1 METPTEYLYRRYNVT
16 LDFITPVAGGTPL
29 DSGLIAGHIAR
40 FSEGVSNA
48 LKLSK
53 KAEGEVSE
61 EAMNKYMLSCSSGF
75 MLDDQGIYIRGHQ
88 LNAMLKDAA
97 QRMKATLKYK
107 GLGNTIRDGG
117 LLFPDRIHLGV
128 SPTIVEKPVHP
139 DGKSSNIKIFQVAE
153 GVKLTLPYA
162 VLENGDLPDQLLNQ
176 MWVVAQGV
184 GLGANR
190 HLGYG
195 RFEVANI
202 QQIADWNIADLFR
215 PSTGNGANGHNGMS
229 PVPQTVDA
237 VSGTPAGGAD

>member
-1 METPTEYLYRRYNVT
+1 MAKTKNPPKPSPAPAKSPNPL
-16 LDFITPVAGGTPL
+16 AG
-29 DSGLIAGHIAR
+29 S
-40 FSEGVSNA
+40 
-48 LKLSK
+48 
-53 KAEGEVSE
+53 
-61 EAMNKYMLSCSSGF
+61 
-75 MLDDQGIYIRGHQ
+75 
-88 LNAMLKDAA
+88 
-97 QRMKATLKYK
+97 
-107 GLGNTIRDGG
+107 
-117 LLFPDRIHLGV
+117 
-128 SPTIVEKPVHP
+128 
-139 DGKSSNIKIFQVAE
+139 
-153 GVKLTLPYA
+153 
-162 VLENGDLPDQLLNQ
+162 VLEYVDLPDQLLNQ

>member
-1 METPTEYLYRRYNVT
+1 MDTPTEYLYRRYEVN
-16 LDFITPVAGGTPL
+16 LDFITPLAGGTPL
-29 DSGLIAGHIAR
+29 DTGLIAGHIAR

-61 EAMNKYMLSCSSGF
+61 EAMHKYMLSCSSGF
-75 MLDDQGIYIRGHQ
+75 MLDTQGIYIRGHQ
-88 LNAMLKDAA
+88 INACLKDAA
-97 QRMKATLKYK
+97 QRMKATLKQK

-128 SPTIVEKPVHP
+128 APTIVEKPVHP

-153 GVKLTLPYA
+153 DVKLKIPCA
-162 VLENGDLPDQLLNQ
+162 VLENGDLPEDLFGQ
-176 MWVVAQGV
+176 MWIVAQGI

-195 RFEVANI
+195 RFEVTAT
-202 QQIADWNIADLFR
+202 QQLADWKITDLFR
-215 PSTGNGANGHNGMS
+215 NGGSNGAKGRTETS
-229 PVPQTVDA
+229 PVPRSVDA
-237 VSGTPAGGAD
+237 VQEAATGGAN

>member
-1 METPTEYLYRRYNVT
+1 MDTPTEYLYRRYEVS
-16 LDFITPVAGGTPL
+16 LDFITPLAGGTPL

-40 FSEGVSNA
+40 FAEGVSNA
-48 LKLSK
+48 LKLSM

-75 MLDDQGIYIRGHQ
+75 MLDDQGIFIRGHQ

-97 QRMKATLKYK
+97 QRMKATLKQK

-117 LLFPDRIHLGV
+117 LLFPDKIHLGV
-128 SPTIVEKPVHP
+128 APTIVEKPVHP

-176 MWVVAQGV
+176 MWVVAQGI

-195 RFEVANI
+195 RFEVTNI
-202 QQIADWNIADLFR
+202 QKIADWNIADLFR
-215 PSTGNGANGHNGMS
+215 PGNGNGTNGRHATS
-229 PVPQTVDA
+229 PVPASVA
-237 VSGTPAGGAD
+237 PG

>member
-1 METPTEYLYRRYNVT
+1 MDTPTEYLYRRYQVT
-16 LDFITPVAGGTPL
+16 LDFITPLAGGTPL
-29 DSGLIAGHIAR
+29 DTGLIAGHIAR

-61 EAMNKYMLSCSSGF
+61 EAMKKYMLTCSSGF
-75 MLDDQGIYIRGHQ
+75 MLDEGGIYIRGHQ
-88 LNAMLKDAA
+88 INAMLKDAA
-97 QRMKATLKYK
+97 QRMKATLKQK

-117 LLFPDRIHLGV
+117 LLFPDRIYLGV

-153 GVKLTLPYA
+153 GVKLTIPCA
-162 VLENGDLPDQLLNQ
+162 VLENGDLPEDLFGQ
-176 MWVVAQGV
+176 MWIVAQGI

-195 RFEVANI
+195 RFEVTHT
-202 QQIADWNIADLFR
+202 QQTEDWKITDLFR
-215 PSTGNGANGHNGMS
+215 SNGSNGTNGHKEVS
-229 PVPQTVDA
+229 PVPTAVDA
-237 VSGTPAGGAD
+237 RGEATSRTAA